1 MMVAYFKEYRSLA
14 KAGLL
19 RVSHQMIIIS
29 SLVMF
34 VFGIY
39 LGGSLEVLIFI
50 LTPIGYM
57 LDMDANKYVINY
69 GSSP

>member
-19 RVSHQMIIIS
+19 RASHQMIIIS